1 MFVRLSSLS
10 EPVAHEQTVPLD
22 RIPSAG
28 YSKSA
33 MGEPAK
39 TKLSYEEFL
48 KLYDEDTRA
57 EWVDGEVILLSPASN
72 RHQDLVRFLT
82 AILSPYVEK
91 HQLGVIRPAPFQ
103 MKLGLSGRE
112 PDLLFVAKEHLE
124 RLKENYLDGPADLV
138 IEIISPESRLRD
150 RGEKL
155 AEYELAGVREYWLID
170 PEEQR
175 ADFYILGDDGRYDR
189 RRPQPDGRYRSEV
202 LKGFELDTNWLWR
215 SPLPSVLEVLRELQ
229 IV

>member
-1 MFVRLSSLS
+1 MNKPCPLTESPQR
-10 EPVAHEQTVPLD
+10 ATVKVLWESRP
-22 RIPSAG
+22 RP
-28 YSKSA
+28 
-33 MGEPAK
+33 
-39 TKLSYEEFL
+39 KLSYEEFL

-72 RHQDLVRFLT
+72 RHQDLSGFLT
-82 AILSPYVEK
+82 AILRAYAEAK
-91 HQLGVIRPAPFQ
+91 QLGVVRSAPFQ

-112 PDLLFVAKEHLE
+112 PDLLFVAKEHLQ

-189 RRPQPDGRYRSEV
+189 RRPRPDGRYRSEV

>member
-1 MFVRLSSLS
+1 MEDS
-10 EPVAHEQTVPLD
+10 
-22 RIPSAG
+22 I
-28 YSKSA
+28 
-33 MGEPAK
+33 K

-48 KLYDEDTRA
+48 QRYDEDTQA

-72 RHQDLVRFLT
+72 RHQDLSDFLT
-82 AILSPYVEK
+82 TILRAYAEAK
-91 HQLGVIRPAPFQ
+91 QLGVVRSAPFQ
-103 MKLGLSGRE
+103 MRLGLSGRE
-112 PDLLFVAKEHLE
+112 PDLLFVTKEHVE

-155 AEYELAGVREYWLID
+155 AEYELAGVREYWLLD
-170 PEEQR
+170 PEEKR

-202 LKGFELDTNWLWR
+202 LASFELDTNWLWR
-215 SPLPSVLEVLRELQ
+215 IPLPPVLGVLQGLKLF
-229 IV
+229 

>member
-1 MFVRLSSLS
+1 MPMEHSI
-10 EPVAHEQTVPLD
+10 Q
-22 RIPSAG
+22 
-28 YSKSA
+28 
-33 MGEPAK
+33 

-48 KLYDEDTRA
+48 RLYDEDIRA
-57 EWVDGEVILLSPASN
+57 EWVNGEVILLSPASN

-82 AILSPYVEK
+82 VILNVYVEK
-91 HQLGVIRPAPFQ
+91 HDLGVIRPAPLQ

-112 PDLLFVAKEHLE
+112 PDLLFVAQEHLE

-155 AEYELAGVREYWLID
+155 AEYELAGVCEYWLLD
-170 PEEQR
+170 PSERR

-189 RRPQPDGRYRSEV
+189 RRPQEGRYRSEA
-202 LKGFELDTNWLWR
+202 LSGFELDTNWLW
-215 SPLPSVLEVLRELQ
+215 SEPLPPVLGVLKELKLL
-229 IV
+229 

>member
-1 MFVRLSSLS
+1 MA
-10 EPVAHEQTVPLD
+10 EP
-22 RIPSAG
+22 I
-28 YSKSA
+28 
-33 MGEPAK
+33 K

-48 KLYDEDTRA
+48 RLYDEDAYA

-82 AILSPYVEK
+82 VLLSVYVEK
-91 HQLGVIRPAPFQ
+91 HDLGVVRPAPFQ
-103 MKLGLSGRE
+103 MKIGLSGRE

-124 RLKENYLDGPADLV
+124 RLQENYLDGPADLV

-155 AEYELAGVREYWLID
+155 AEYELAGVREYWLLD
-170 PEEQR
+170 PDEKR
-175 ADFYILGDDGRYDR
+175 ADFYILGDDQRYDR

-202 LKGFELDTNWLWR
+202 LAGFELDTNWLWR
-215 SPLPSVLEVLRELQ
+215 SPLPPVLEVFKALKLF
-229 IV
+229 

>member
-72 RHQDLVRFLT
+72 RHQDLVRLPDGYLERVRREAT
-82 AILSPYVEK
+82 
-91 HQLGVIRPAPFQ
+91 QLGVDA
-103 MKLGLSGRE
+103 
-112 PDLLFVAKEHLE
+112 V
-124 RLKENYLDGPADLV
+124 
-138 IEIISPESRLRD
+138 
-150 RGEKL
+150 
-155 AEYELAGVREYWLID
+155 
-170 PEEQR
+170 
-175 ADFYILGDDGRYDR
+175 R
-189 RRPQPDGRYRSEV
+189 RRFR
-202 LKGFELDTNWLWR
+202 
-215 SPLPSVLEVLRELQ
+215 
-229 IV
+229 

>member
-1 MFVRLSSLS
+1 M
-10 EPVAHEQTVPLD
+10 E
-22 RIPSAG
+22 I
-28 YSKSA
+28 
-33 MGEPAK
+33 K

-48 KLYDEDTRA
+48 RLYDEETRA

-82 AILSPYVEK
+82 VILNVYVEK
-91 HQLGVIRPAPFQ
+91 HDLGVIRPAPFQ

-112 PDLLFVAKEHLE
+112 PDLLFVAQEHLE

-155 AEYELAGVREYWLID
+155 AEYELAGVREYWLLD
-170 PEEQR
+170 PSERR

-189 RRPQPDGRYRSEV
+189 RRPQEGRYRSEA
-202 LKGFELDTNWLWR
+202 LSGFELDTNWLW
-215 SPLPSVLEVLRELQ
+215 SEPLPPVLGVLKELKLF
-229 IV
+229 

>member
-1 MFVRLSSLS
+1 MNKPCPLTESPQRATVR
-10 EPVAHEQTVPLD
+10 
-22 RIPSAG
+22 
-28 YSKSA
+28 SA

-72 RHQDLVRFLT
+72 RHQDLSGFLT
-82 AILSPYVEK
+82 AILRAYAEAK
-91 HQLGVIRPAPFQ
+91 QLGVVRSAPFQ

-112 PDLLFVAKEHLE
+112 PDLLFVAKEHLQ

-189 RRPQPDGRYRSEV
+189 RRPRPDGRYRSEV